1 MRKTVS
7 LIALLLS
14 ASALITARDYVLAS
28 PDGKNIVKSGE
39 QPGLSV
45 CVDGIEQFS
54 FTGLSMRVGD
64 ARWGLDG
71 KLQSVKRESVD
82 EDVEFVVPRR
92 FARMRNTYN
101 SLSLRFRDYDI

>member
-1 MRKTVS
+1 MRKTVF

-28 PDGKNIVKSGE
+28 PDGKNIVTVKSGV

-64 ARWGLDG
+64 VR
-71 KLQSVKRESVD
+71 
-82 EDVEFVVPRR
+82 
-92 FARMRNTYN
+92 
-101 SLSLRFRDYDI
+101 